1 MKLSV
6 RVEGNGFDAIKNITD
21 GFGPAMKKEMT
32 TAVNKT
38 SKFHKNEI
46 ARSISKKVAI
56 KQKDVKK
63 VIDVKKATIRPTATV
78 TVNKT
83 TRLSLKYFGARQ
95 TKSGVSYRIE
105 NGKRRK
111 LRDAFGP
118 SIPRLGN
125 HVYRRAGSA
134 RLPLKKKLQGPSPA
148 GVYNKHGLLRVSK
161 EQLEARLDYEL
172 NRRVRAVKVRLIR
185 KRGRIKGLS
194 TDQINQQLAAL

>member
-1 MKLSV
+1 MKLGV
-6 RVEGNGFDAIKNITD
+6 RVEGNGFNAVKNVTD

-83 TRLSLKYFGARQ
+83 SRLSLKYFGARQ

-105 NGKRRK
+105 KGGKRRK

-118 SIPRLGN
+118 SIPRLGG
-125 HVYRRAGSA
+125 HVYRRTGSA
-134 RLPLKKKLQGPSPA
+134 RLPIKKLHGPSPA

-185 KRGRIKGLS
+185 KRGRRKGLS